1 MVDTSDSMARMRLA
15 NTGSL
20 SSICAKDTVAVSKIP
35 KKQPI
40 RSDKKN
46 NVRTTG
52 FVRNKLRDR
61 FFLLARASSTASAE
75 TSYAM
80 PDPAAGALPFREP
93 SAAAPDSAEAAP
105 SEQSASA
112 APSRFASFFSHPGT
126 GSVSLDDASKSVPI
140 TQQIKPHPIPA
151 MGWIPEAS
159 AMESAGLTMKTMSSI
174 TPS

>member
-40 RSDKKN
+40 RSDRKN

-75 TSYAM
+75 TSHAM
-80 PDPAAGALPFREP
+80 PEPAAGALPFREP
-93 SAAAPDSAEAAP
+93 SAAAPDSTEAAP
-105 SEQSASA
+105 SAQSASA
-112 APSRFASFFSHPGT
+112 APSRLASFFSHPGT
-126 GSVSLDDASKSVPI
+126 GSVSFDDASKSVPT

-151 MGWIPEAS
+151 IGWIPEAS
-159 AMESAGLTMKTMSSI
+159 AMEIAGLTMKTMSSI